1 MTLAWPTPLQFG
13 AWLLDARLGLGG
25 TSEVWRAR
33 QVDKPGEFA
42 LKRLLPMFRDDA
54 TVNALFHRETRLLQR
69 LDSPRLPR
77 LLTHGT
83 CHDIPWL
90 AMPLYSGAS
99 LRALLHDGPVSPL
112 EAYWLA
118 SEVAEA
124 LADLHAAGVVHCDV
138 SPGNVQITRD
148 GRVVLLDLGIAQ
160 RLGADEPIDTL
171 ALRGKS
177 PYLSPEQVARQPLD
191 ARCDLFALGSVLVEL
206 LTGTPPFARPE
217 RSATLAA
224 VLAVAWEGPTLLP
237 EVVRPLVAGLLVA
250 APGQRAASART
261 LARQLRGLVAD
272 VPGVRAQVIARV
284 AAVPLPVEAA
294 IWQAAELRGEPVTNP
309 GVDAGA
315 TVAER

>member
-1 MTLAWPTPLQFG
+1 MTLAWPTPLHFG
-13 AWLLDARLGLGG
+13 PWLLDARLGLGG

-33 QVDKPGEFA
+33 HVDKPGEFA
-42 LKRLLPMFRDDA
+42 LKRLLPIFRDDA
-54 TVNALFHRETRLLQR
+54 TVNALFHRETRLLQL

-77 LLTHGT
+77 LLARGT
-83 CHDIPWL
+83 CNDIPWL
-90 AMPLYSGAS
+90 AMPLYAGAS
-99 LRALLHDGPVSPL
+99 LRALLHDGPMSTH

-118 SEVAEA
+118 AELAEA

-148 GRVVLLDLGIAQ
+148 GQVVLLDLGIAQ
-160 RLGADEPIDTL
+160 RLGADEPLDTL

-191 ARCDLFALGSVLVEL
+191 ARSDLFALGSVLVEL

-224 VLAVAWEGPTLLP
+224 VLAVAWQGPMRLP
-237 EVVRPLVAGLLVA
+237 EAVRPLVVALLA
-250 APGQRAASART
+250 AVPGQRADSARA

-272 VPGVRAQVIARV
+272 VPRARAQVIARV
-284 AAVPLPVEAA
+284 AAVPLRVEAP

-309 GVDAGA
+309 GMDAGA